1 MDDISKI
8 TDSIYISSF
17 LDDSRIKNLD
27 LEGFGLIISMI
38 GPTLSGKNLEKSGC
52 KILSVKTHDNFLL
65 PIPMKAIGRGVEAA
79 AEALKSGHK
88 ILIYCR
94 EGKRRSVTMAAC
106 ILIANGTGS
115 ADAMQLIKK
124 MRLAADPYRWYV
136 KKRIRKFEKFWK
148 DKLNP

>member
-1 MDDISKI
+1 
-8 TDSIYISSF
+8 
-17 LDDSRIKNLD
+17 
-27 LEGFGLIISMI
+27 
-38 GPTLSGKNLEKSGC
+38 
-52 KILSVKTHDNFLL
+52 
-65 PIPMKAIGRGVEAA
+65 
-79 AEALKSGHK
+79 
-88 ILIYCR
+88 
-94 EGKRRSVTMAAC
+94 MAAC